1 MRTNVTFHHPA
12 EFVSLSD
19 QDGILAVG
27 GAQWFVALLLRVP
40 DLQIDDGLC
49 QEDWGV
55 VVFAR
60 RNQKK
65 FWIGMSAWDAEN
77 TWLAHFHH
85 GSFAWLQRFSS
96 SGKDELQRLLSDV
109 HAVLADEPAV
119 SDIVWYEESQ
129 MSKAQPAGFRTPA
142 ED

>member
-12 EFVSLSD
+12 EFEPLSD
-19 QDGILAVG
+19 EDGILAVG

-40 DLQIDDGLC
+40 GLHIDGELC

-60 RNQKK
+60 RNGKR
-65 FWIGMSAWDAEN
+65 FWVGLSAWDVKH

-85 GSFAWLQRFSS
+85 GPFAWLQRLSP
-96 SGKDELQRLLSDV
+96 SGKSELRSLVSDV

-119 SDIVWYEESQ
+119 SNVVWYEEGE
-129 MSKAQPAGFRTPA
+129 MRKPQPAGFRTPVGG
-142 ED
+142 